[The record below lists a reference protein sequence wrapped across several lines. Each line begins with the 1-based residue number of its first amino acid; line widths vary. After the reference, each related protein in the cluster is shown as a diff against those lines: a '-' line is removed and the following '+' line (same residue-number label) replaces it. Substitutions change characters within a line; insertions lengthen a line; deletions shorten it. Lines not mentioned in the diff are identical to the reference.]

1 MTYYVL
7 VCPIGVVGG
16 KNDLLTYSC
25 SENLAIGQLVQIP
38 YGKKM
43 KNGVVWGFVEK
54 PTFKTKPIE
63 EVLDEIIPQYLIT
76 LARWI
81 HTYYATR
88 LPMVLQTILPSG
100 AGRARKK
107 EFDLETHVQRNTKV
121 HALTTSQKKAVKS
134 IEGSAGTTHLL
145 HGVTGSG
152 KTQVYLEL
160 AKKVVKRNKSVV
172 VLVPEISLTSQL
184 ASDFATTTKN
194 LLVLHSQQTEA
205 QRHSQWKLL
214 QNSTKP
220 WIIIG
225 PRSSLFA
232 PLKSIGLVIID
243 ECHEPSYVQ
252 DSQPKYNALRVARK
266 LADIHKAKLVLG
278 SATPSIADYYLAKK
292 TNTPIVE
299 LPKPIQT
306 YDREVL
312 VIDSKDRD
320 QFQSHPL
327 FSKMLI
333 DEMMHA
339 REQGSQILLFH
350 NRRGTARLALCS
362 SCGWL
367 AECSNCHVP
376 LRLHHDTHI
385 LKCHICGVQ
394 KPLPPSC
401 PECKQPDIEFKGF
414 GSKRIEKEVAKLL
427 PDARIARFDSDTPQS
442 EQIHKR
448 YSELFNNKIDI
459 IIGTQGLAKG
469 LDLPKLSTIGI
480 VQSDT
485 ELFVP
490 DFSSAERA
498 FQLITQVIGRAGRTG
513 DKAKVIIQTLNPD
526 HFVLQSAVKQNY
538 IEFYASEIKTR
549 ETTHLPPFT
558 FLLQLRTGYATN
570 ASAES
575 ACRKLAQD
583 IKKQHPKISVRG
595 PAPAFHNHQGGKFF
609 WQITLSSQTRAT
621 LVDIARELPQRWQFT
636 LDPIN
641 LL

>member
-7 VCPIGVVGG
+7 VCPIGAVGG

-25 SENLAIGQLVQIP
+25 SEKLTIGQLVHVP
-38 YGKKM
+38 YGKQT
-43 KNGVVWGFVEK
+43 KNGVVWGDIVK
-54 PTFKTKPIE
+54 PAFKTKPIE
-63 EVLDEIIPQYLIT
+63 KVLDEILPQHLIM
-76 LARWI
+76 LAEWI
-81 HTYYATR
+81 HSYYATR
-88 LPMVLQTILPSG
+88 LPMVLQTLLPSG
-100 AGRARKK
+100 AGRSRKK
-107 EFDLETHVQRNTKV
+107 EFDLETHVQRNKKV
-121 HALTTSQKKAVKS
+121 HALTTAQKKAVKS
-134 IEGSAGTTHLL
+134 IEESTSTTHLL

-160 AKKVVKRNKSVV
+160 AKKTIEQNKSVIL
-172 VLVPEISLTSQL
+172 LVPEIALTSQL
-184 ASDFATTTKN
+184 ASDFTSATKN

-205 QRHSQWKLL
+205 QRHSLWKML
-214 QNSTKP
+214 QISTEP
-220 WIIIG
+220 WVIIG

-232 PLKSIGLVIID
+232 PLKSIGLIIID

-252 DSQPKYNALRVARK
+252 DSQPKYNSLRVARK

-278 SATPSIADYYLAKK
+278 SATPNIADYYLAQK

-299 LPKPIQT
+299 LLHPIQV
-306 YDREVL
+306 YDREVT
-312 VIDSKDRD
+312 VVDSKDRN
-320 QFQSHPL
+320 QFLSHPL
-327 FSKMLI
+327 FSKTLI
-333 DEMMHA
+333 DEMLHA
-339 REQGSQILLFH
+339 REQSRQILLFH

-367 AECSNCHVP
+367 AECSHCHVP

-385 LKCHICGVQ
+385 LKCHICGVH

-401 PECKQPDIEFKGF
+401 PECNQPDIEFKGF
-414 GSKRIEKEVAKLL
+414 GSKRIEQEVAKLL

-442 EQIHKR
+442 EQIHMR
-448 YSELFNNKIDI
+448 YNELFNNEIDV

-498 FQLITQVIGRAGRTG
+498 FQIITQVIGRAGRTG

-526 HFVLQSAVKQNY
+526 HFVLKSAIKQNY
-538 IEFYASEIKTR
+538 EEFYASEIKTR
-549 ETTHLPPFT
+549 EMTHLPPFT

-570 ASAES
+570 ASAEA
-575 ACRKLAQD
+575 ACTKLAKE

-595 PAPAFHNHQGGKFF
+595 PAPSFHNHQGGKFY
-609 WQITLSSQTRAT
+609 WQMTVSSQTRAT
-621 LVDIARELPQRWQFT
+621 LVDIARNLPQRWQFT
-636 LDPIN
+636 LDPMN